1 MHISEHKIMSKGPS
15 PSSLPTALTKSIPTE
30 KIETP
35 TDVLVTIFSDRIQI
49 LISQK
54 SGKIGSMLS
63 CTHEYSQIDNSHTF
77 QVSNLL
83 GKREDALPSVYGR
96 QILEQI
102 VSLGDGVSNCPPLL
116 LGITLDDKE
125 GKGSSQEDFKIIVT
139 EVINLYKSAVQT
151 ISRKF

>member
-1 MHISEHKIMSKGPS
+1 MSKVPS
-15 PSSLPTALTKSIPTE
+15 PSSLPTTLTKRIPTD

-63 CTHEYSQIDNSHTF
+63 CNHEYSQIDNSHTF

-83 GKREDALPSVYGR
+83 GKREDALPSVYAR

-102 VSLGDGVSNCPPLL
+102 VYLGDGMSNCPPLL
-116 LGITLDDKE
+116 LGITLEDKD
-125 GKGSSQEDFKIIVT
+125 GKGSSQEEFKIIVS
-139 EVINLYKSAVQT
+139 EVISLYKYAVQT
-151 ISRKF
+151 ISSS